1 MNGEIWVQ
9 VVGKHSWGHGRHW
22 QPCFAHLYRPNTQ
35 ASSWRL
41 LTVLLCIGQV
51 SSRPSDTLYLASE
64 IDSDLLL
71 EIAVGIGLL
80 PPVQIYPIYC
90 LSGFFYSLYI
100 RMVKGIC
107 RLFSNRM
114 LLSTPSSSVLI
125 VTRAN
130 STARQ

>member
-51 SSRPSDTLYLASE
+51 SSRPSDTLYLASDF
-64 IDSDLLL
+64 DSDLLL

-80 PPVQIYPIYC
+80 PPVPFTPFIAC
-90 LSGFFYSLYI
+90 RFFYPLYI
-100 RMVKGIC
+100 RMVKGHMHA
-107 RLFSNRM
+107 F
-114 LLSTPSSSVLI
+114 
-125 VTRAN
+125 
-130 STARQ
+130 